1 MEIKKKARWT
11 DHLNAAEASGMGI
24 AAYAA
29 QHGIKPHVLY
39 KLRYKFRRSAARRRS
54 EQSAF
59 VPVKVTRSPA
69 QQDRPTGHGGKAVD
83 APVFMQARLANG
95 VVLNWSHDPTR
106 PQALSSVLHTLAGLP
121 CFG

>member
-1 MEIKKKARWT
+1 METKKAKWT

-24 AAYAA
+24 AAYAR
-29 QHGIKPHVLY
+29 QHGIKPHMLY
-39 KLRYKFRRSAARRRS
+39 KLRYKLRRSAAYRRP

-59 VPVKVTRSPA
+59 VPVKVRQSSA
-69 QQDRPTGHGGKAVD
+69 LQDRPTAHGGNAAD

-95 VVLNWSHDPTR
+95 VVLNWSHDPTH
-106 PQALSSVLHTLAGLP
+106 PHALSSVLQTLAGLP

>member
-59 VPVKVTRSPA
+59 VPVRLKAQPLVKVTPA
-69 QQDRPTGHGGKAVD
+69 EHHGN
-83 APVFMQARLANG
+83 APGARFAMQARLDNG
-95 VVLNWSHDPTR
+95 VVLSWTYDAASASA
-106 PQALSSVLHTLAGLP
+106 QANLLHTLAGLP

>member
-1 MEIKKKARWT
+1 MEIKKGRWT

-24 AAYAA
+24 AAYAT
-29 QHGIKPHVLY
+29 QHGIKPRALY
-39 KLRYKFRRSAARRRS
+39 KLRYKRRRAAVRQRS
-54 EQSAF
+54 EKSAF

-69 QQDRPTGHGGKAVD
+69 QQDRPAGHGGNAAD

-95 VVLNWSHDPTR
+95 VVLNWSHDPTC
-106 PQALSSVLHTLAGLP
+106 PQALSSVLQTLAGLP